1 MVRSGRGQGLVIQ
14 IHLGI
19 LDNRSGAY
27 PCNYGAMSGAN
38 SLLSGIVNDQHSV
51 KALQTRRRQYRW
63 AGTLLLAQGILMEG
77 LVFVGLIVL
86 LAIGVPQEVI
96 SERADVFALPYLQEN
111 LYLMMAMSGI
121 FAALRI
127 LGAIGLLRNRL
138 WGLGL
143 SLINCVVT
151 LTLMIF
157 LLPAGI
163 ADGVLSGTALV
174 LMLFARLGRDA
185 EGQPRLLT

>member
-1 MVRSGRGQGLVIQ
+1 
-14 IHLGI
+14 
-19 LDNRSGAY
+19 
-27 PCNYGAMSGAN
+27 
-38 SLLSGIVNDQHSV
+38 
-51 KALQTRRRQYRW
+51 
-63 AGTLLLAQGILMEG
+63 MEG

-121 FAALRI
+121 FASLRV

-143 SLINCVVT
+143 SLINCAVT
-151 LTLMIF
+151 LALMVF

-185 EGQPRLLT
+185 EGQPRLLA